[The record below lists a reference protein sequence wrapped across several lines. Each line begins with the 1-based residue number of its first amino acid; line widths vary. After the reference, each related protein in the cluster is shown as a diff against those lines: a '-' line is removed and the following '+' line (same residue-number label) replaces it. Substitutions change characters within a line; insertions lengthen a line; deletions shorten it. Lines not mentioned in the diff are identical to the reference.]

1 MFEFIN
7 PLNNSKQICSN
18 VKNNNINNKINK
30 DNLNKLILYLYNNN
44 NLQYN
49 KPLSLRILRK
59 ISYEDCCNL
68 LYQSNLKINDI
79 VETINYNNINC
90 LNLTYRDLYNLI
102 KKTNL
107 SISKYKINMC
117 SDLIK
122 NGYVFKDTK
131 LILNK
136 QEINNTNNNNILID
150 ENIDMPINIL
160 ILKYGIKIKSLE
172 NTYIYIIPD
181 KLSNIIINN
190 IKKII
195 TIGFINRTIK
205 NITLKYINLD
215 YTNYTSGILVEPKYN
230 EQIPDIEYIINQH
243 HNLPT
248 LSKKKIVYANN
259 YYDKFTPNVWAKKYC
274 SNYNE
279 LDKNNKQICND
290 SIALKNNVVCVQDI
304 NGKNIQ
310 SNILIKLL
318 NNMCISKNEYKIAQN
333 INKETITPIK
343 FYGKIKLKTLEEVN
357 EWSKNNCV
365 NYDTDCN
372 LETIRKYNKVC
383 VKNNY
388 TNQYILKNNIIKTQ
402 NSDECYDIND
412 LHNLTKFDKVK
423 LTNNETIFL
432 NKIK

>member
-7 PLNNSKQICSN
+7 P
-18 VKNNNINNKINK
+18 INNLKQSCTQSKNKNKSNKIIKINK
-30 DNLNKLILYLYNNN
+30 ENLNKLIMYLYNNN
-44 NLQYN
+44 KLQYN
-49 KPLSLRILRK
+49 KPISLRILRK
-59 ISYEDCCNL
+59 KSYNDCCDL
-68 LYQSNLKINDI
+68 LLESNLNINKISNQ
-79 VETINYNNINC
+79 INYNDINC
-90 LNLTYRDLYNLI
+90 TELSFRELYNLMN
-102 KKTNL
+102 KNNL
-107 SISKYKINMC
+107 HISKYKINMC
-117 SDLIK
+117 SQLID
-122 NGYVFKDTK
+122 NGYIFKDTK
-131 LILNK
+131 QQI
-136 QEINNTNNNNILID
+136 TNRKNSNILID

-195 TIGFINRTIK
+195 TIGFINRKIK

-248 LSKKKIVYANN
+248 LIKKKIVYANN
-259 YYDKFTPNVWAKKYC
+259 YYNKFTPNVWAKKYC

-304 NGKNIQ
+304 NGKNIK

-318 NNMCISKNEYKIAQN
+318 NNTCISQQEYNIAEN
-333 INKETITPIK
+333 IKKETINPIK
-343 FYGKIKLKTLEEVN
+343 FYGIIKLKTLEEVN

-365 NYDTDCN
+365 NYDTNCN
-372 LETIRKYNKVC
+372 LETIRKNNKVC

-412 LHNLTKFDKVK
+412 LHNLTKFDEVQ
-423 LTNNETIFL
+423 LTNAETTFF